1 MAISNFPVKINI
13 TVKLISHLDDF
24 QHYTFKEVLDSGV
37 IKKDDGRVL
46 KPFYLIEED
55 RTCCDEFGYL
65 GYGDCL
71 PPTYSVE
78 FDLNEVKR
86 QIQAVEKYN
95 RDPESRET
103 IYLSVTR
110 IIPRPLQKRGDN
122 GWVIHKE
129 F

>member
-1 MAISNFPVKINI
+1 MEVNTTVTVTTHFHSYFPQAMQACFEAGVVNE
-13 TVKLISHLDDF
+13 LDG
-24 QHYTFKEVLDSGV
+24 K
-37 IKKDDGRVL
+37 VL
-46 KPFYLIEED
+46 KPFYLIEET
-55 RTCCDEFGYL
+55 RTCDDEFGYL

-95 RDPESRET
+95 RDPESSET
-103 IYLSVTR
+103 IFLAVTR
-110 IIPRPLQKRGDN
+110 IIPSPLQRRNN
-122 GWVIHKE
+122 GLVVHKE

>member
-1 MAISNFPVKINI
+1 MEVNTTVTTHFHSYFPQAMQ
-13 TVKLISHLDDF
+13 SCFDA
-24 QHYTFKEVLDSGV
+24 GV
-37 IKKDDGRVL
+37 VRKKDGKVL
-46 KPFYLIEED
+46 KPFYLIEET